1 MKKRSKKKFDVMA
14 VRWLREPLLHFFLLG
29 AVVFGLHAVL
39 TTGAKPPP
47 PKNQRLVEI
56 TSADIEWLRS
66 NWNKRMWR
74 EPTSG
79 ELQNLIDSFIREE
92 ILYREAV
99 AMGLDQHDS
108 IVRRRLAQKMEFL
121 FKDLAEMAQPTLV
134 ELQAYLEDH
143 PERYRFP
150 ARVSF
155 THVYFSP
162 DRRGERAES
171 DARKVL
177 QSLEAGG
184 LEPSEA
190 PLLGDRLMLQTH
202 YSRQATEDA
211 AREFGTAFARRLFE
225 LEVGHWDG
233 PVASAYGLHLV
244 FVHDRIESRLP
255 RLEEVR
261 EKVET
266 DLLESRRRKVN
277 QAAYD
282 EIRSRYEVLVENLPY
297 KTVGRADEER
307 S

>member
-1 MKKRSKKKFDVMA
+1 M
-14 VRWLREPLLHFFLLG
+14 REPLLHFFLLG
-29 AVVFGLHAVL
+29 AVIFGLHAVL

-56 TSADIEWLRS
+56 TSADIEWLRT

-74 EPTSG
+74 EPTPT
-79 ELQNLIDSFIREE
+79 ELEHMIDSFIREE

-99 AMGLDQHDS
+99 SMGLDQHDS

-121 FKDLAEMAQPTLV
+121 FKDLAEMAQPTEA
-134 ELQAYLEDH
+134 ELRGYLEDH
-143 PERYRFP
+143 PDRYRFP

-162 DRRGERAES
+162 DRRGERAVS

-177 QSLEAGG
+177 QSLEARG
-184 LEPSEA
+184 LEPLEA
-190 PLLGDRLMLQTH
+190 SLLGDRFMLQTH

-225 LEVGHWDG
+225 LEVGRWHG

-255 RLEEVR
+255 QLEEVR
-261 EKVET
+261 AKVET

-297 KTVGRADEER
+297 KTIGRADEER